1 MSTHSIT
8 LNYQQLLA
16 AIREQELI
24 SQRTPGS
31 VKLLA
36 VSKTHGPDRVRE
48 AWQVGA
54 RDFGENYVQEALAKM
69 AELSA
74 PQSATPGI
82 TWHFIGPIQSNKTR
96 DIAAHFDW
104 VHSVDRLKIIQR
116 LQDQRPAGLAPL
128 NVCVQINLSN
138 EDTKSGVDLQQAR
151 NLCAA
156 VAQQDKLC
164 LRGLMAI
171 PAPCTDPLLQR
182 AAFRP
187 LAALFRELQSSYPSM
202 DTLSMGMSDDY
213 AAAIA
218 EGSTMIRIGT
228 GIFGKRE
235 YPGEQS

>member
-1 MSTHSIT
+1 MSTHNIA

-16 AIREQELI
+16 AIREQELL

-48 AWQVGA
+48 AWHAGA

-74 PQSATPGI
+74 PQLATPGI

-151 NLCAA
+151 DLCAA